1 MALGSRR
8 QRRAT
13 DIWPGFVDALATLLM
28 ILIFVLLVFVL
39 GQFFLGQALSGRD
52 DALAQLSRRVNEL
65 ASLLSLER
73 QANEDLRLN
82 LAQISGELEKTGAR
96 ADDLA
101 ARLEGLE
108 DEKSELSEELRDRLA
123 QVARLESDVQALEAL
138 KSELQREVRRL
149 NAAVTDRESE
159 LESERELS
167 AEARAQAALLN
178 QQLESLRAELARL
191 NQALDAAEA
200 ENEAKAA
207 QIADL
212 GTRLNRALASKV
224 QELQKYRSEFFGRLR
239 QVLGDRDDILIE
251 GDRFVFQ
258 SEILFESASATLGE
272 EGKQTISQLA
282 DTLLEI
288 ARDIPQDVNWILRVD
303 GHTDR
308 VPINNERFASNWE
321 LSAAR
326 AISVVNHLISQGVPP
341 NRLVAAGFGEFQPLD
356 PGRGEEARRRN
367 RRIEF
372 KLDQR

>member
-1 MALGSRR
+1 MGLASRR

-13 DIWPGFVDALATLLM
+13 DIWPGFVDALASLLM

-82 LAQISGELEKTGAR
+82 LAQISGELEKAGGR

-108 DEKSELSEELRDRLA
+108 DDNSELSDELRDRLA
-123 QVARLESDVQALEAL
+123 QIARLENDVKALEAL
-138 KSELQREVRRL
+138 KAEMQAEVRRL

-178 QQLESLRAELARL
+178 QQLEALRAELARL
-191 NQALDAAEA
+191 NEALDAAEA
-200 ENEAKAA
+200 ENAAKEA

-212 GTRLNRALASKV
+212 GNRLNRALASKV

-239 QVLGDRDDILIE
+239 QVLGARDDIRIE

-272 EGKQTISQLA
+272 EGKTTIAQLA
-282 DTLLEI
+282 DTLLQIAAEI
-288 ARDIPQDVNWILRVD
+288 PDDVNWILRVD

-321 LSAAR
+321 LSAGR
-326 AISVVNHLISQGVPP
+326 AISVVNYLVSQGVPP

-356 PGRGEEARRRN
+356 PGRGPEARRRN